1 MDLLS
6 GKIINFSSPENLEFM
21 TFNNKSN
28 TDNGFGMTFNNKIN
42 STISTKKDSEH
53 QKLIEKERMTFI
65 SKVENL

>member
-1 MDLLS
+1 
-6 GKIINFSSPENLEFM
+6 M